1 MTTETTPTITP
12 ADVDAYIAL
21 QADAAAAYD
30 ARATA
35 ATKVKE
41 LVGDSPDAFAALMFS
56 RMYDVTKGCAKTK
69 VIATL
74 EDKAPELAA
83 TLPLFKSDSARR
95 NASSIL
101 KAALGNALLWRTG
114 LWDAT
119 NRDPSQTLLRVAY
132 SNLAKIPGGTDKVC
146 AILAGATNTKDANG
160 RTVNAV
166 ETAKRAIRA
175 EVAAAKAA
183 EKAAKAA
190 KKAAETPAPADT
202 GDDTPEAVA
211 AHAPQAVTALTVK
224 AATFELADAA
234 AAVGEVFRQL
244 DYDAVTPG
252 EVDDLARYAATAV
265 AEAIRQGAEF
275 ARARS
280 GAVVE

>member
-12 ADVDAYIAL
+12 ADVDAFIAL
-21 QADAAAAYD
+21 QATAASADDTRNTAAAD
-30 ARATA
+30 VAT
-35 ATKVKE
+35 
-41 LVGDSPDAFAALMFS
+41 LVGNSRDAFAGLMFS
-56 RMYDVTKGCAKTK
+56 RMYDVLKGGARTKA
-69 VIATL
+69 IDTL
-74 EDKAPELAA
+74 EAKAPELAA
-83 TLPLFKSDSARR
+83 VLPRYDSDSARR
-95 NASSIL
+95 NASSVIM
-101 KAALGNALLWRTG
+101 AAMGNAKVWRAG

-119 NRDPSQTLLRVAY
+119 ARDPRQTLLRVAT
-132 SNLAKIPGGTDKVC
+132 SNVAKIDGGVKVVCEIIATADNTTDDK
-146 AILAGATNTKDANG
+146 G

-175 EVAAAKAA
+175 KVAEKAARVKA
-183 EKAAKAA
+183 EKAAKAG
-190 KKAAETPAPADT
+190 AETPAPADT

-252 EVDDLARYAATAV
+252 EVDDLARYAATVV